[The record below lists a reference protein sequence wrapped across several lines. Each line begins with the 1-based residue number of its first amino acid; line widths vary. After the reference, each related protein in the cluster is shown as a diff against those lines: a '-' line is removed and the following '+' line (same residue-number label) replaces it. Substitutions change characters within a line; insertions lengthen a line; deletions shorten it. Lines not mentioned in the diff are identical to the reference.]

1 MAMIHKFNEN
11 DLSKEVVKILNTE
24 SKAYFIHI
32 EGTNNYKCTLYGQN
46 GCKTIYK
53 DYVHSANAKKHL
65 KQIHEKAFNNIIFD
79 AELKCKRKNE
89 TIFAHLK
96 NKFQQKENI
105 NVKISKNEF
114 VDILIDMFSC
124 RGRPFL
130 MINDLGFRKLVEP
143 YCKAFEITLTR
154 KTIRDMI
161 HEKRCILEAQISQKI
176 KNTPI
181 SIQFDASTRHR
192 RHFISVIIQYFKEN
206 QINLFHLGTFELLKQ
221 ATSENLKTNLFE
233 LIKKFEISPLQI
245 TSCCVDNGRNMVK
258 AIFEMN
264 KDLKD
269 MFEGDD
275 SEKIYSYN
283 SESDQNSENRIFFED
298 YLDDQYDL
306 ETEIRQMI
314 AQVPHKIET
323 IRCMAHTF
331 QLGINLFLKKYK
343 KDLVEIRQ
351 IILKLRTPKFS
362 QELKNQGYSVPIR
375 DNDTRWFSQYL
386 MIQSFLKLKK
396 YVLLKQQ
403 EELDFKLDKKQWDFI
418 EELVDVL
425 SPAYRFNLQF
435 QKDGFLLSEFKFYYI
450 KLINNLE
457 KKSSRMGKKLILD
470 LSEKC
475 LGFLNSSL
483 VCACT
488 LLDVRFKRILNSDEI
503 KKGIDFIQNFET
515 NNQSLFRNE
524 DNLEVQ
530 TTKSEEIFV
539 DENSDEKFLQ
549 EYCPNF
555 MYENTQKTLIDQIAE
570 IEFYPNISP
579 SESIFEFWR
588 MRKNSKKLL
597 YSIATTIL
605 SFPATQVSVE
615 RSFSDLNFVF
625 QPKRANLSSDILNDI
640 LFIRLNTKFL
650 DQ

>member
-1 MAMIHKFNEN
+1 
-11 DLSKEVVKILNTE
+11 
-24 SKAYFIHI
+24 
-32 EGTNNYKCTLYGQN
+32 
-46 GCKTIYK
+46 
-53 DYVHSANAKKHL
+53 
-65 KQIHEKAFNNIIFD
+65 
-79 AELKCKRKNE
+79 
-89 TIFAHLK
+89 
-96 NKFQQKENI
+96 
-105 NVKISKNEF
+105 
-114 VDILIDMFSC
+114 
-124 RGRPFL
+124 
-130 MINDLGFRKLVEP
+130 
-143 YCKAFEITLTR
+143 
-154 KTIRDMI
+154 
-161 HEKRCILEAQISQKI
+161 
-176 KNTPI
+176 
-181 SIQFDASTRHR
+181 
-192 RHFISVIIQYFKEN
+192 
-206 QINLFHLGTFELLKQ
+206 
-221 ATSENLKTNLFE
+221 
-233 LIKKFEISPLQI
+233 
-245 TSCCVDNGRNMVK
+245 
-258 AIFEMN
+258 MN

-403 EELDFKLDKKQWDFI
+403 EGLDFKLDKKQWDFI